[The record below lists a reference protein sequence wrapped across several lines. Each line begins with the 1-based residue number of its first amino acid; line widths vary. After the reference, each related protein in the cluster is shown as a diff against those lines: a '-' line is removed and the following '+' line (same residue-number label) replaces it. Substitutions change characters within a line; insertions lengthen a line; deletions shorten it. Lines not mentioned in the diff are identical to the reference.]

1 MGGLYAYG
9 GGYPYGY
16 CGGYPYYYGYN
27 NCGYGYGWGGG
38 MVTPARSLERDLCSI

>member
-16 CGGYPYYYGYN
+16 CGGYPYYYPYYYPFWSSGLFF
-27 NCGYGYGWGGG
+27 GFVFAERIASGW
-38 MVTPARSLERDLCSI
+38 VR